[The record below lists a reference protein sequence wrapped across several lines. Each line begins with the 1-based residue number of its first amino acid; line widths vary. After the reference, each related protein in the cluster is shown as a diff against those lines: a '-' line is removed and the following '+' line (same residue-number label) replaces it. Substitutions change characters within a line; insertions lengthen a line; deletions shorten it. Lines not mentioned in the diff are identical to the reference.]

1 MDSRIVKAKN
11 NESGTLGATLSVA
24 EVGSATV
31 SPVPTHAPGVIV
43 FDPGTTDEE
52 HVFFAKRDA
61 GAGTISGLIRDYTNL
76 NGGVGIEHGN
86 GASWETQQA
95 SEYLNNIVDAI
106 QSGWVQEPQ
115 AVAKVDGDT
124 FTVEGNQTA
133 IYTAGKFVRYNQD
146 DTKIGVVLSSSYS
159 AGTGLTTV
167 EVKGFTVPVLT
178 HVETPLFQTL
188 GFSGPM
194 PVFYGE
200 DEGSN
205 DTYAITVKPNF
216 GAYFVGMTIMFK
228 ANTANTGAAT
238 LNVNALGAITI
249 KKLRDQD
256 LSTGDIEASQW
267 VIVVYD
273 GTNFQMMSQISQV
286 PIPTINEVEVTA
298 APGSDLGSA
307 GLKTTLTAGEDLV
320 FGDVTYV
327 KSDGKMGKA
336 DADAIATSSAIAFCL
351 ATIANDAS
359 GAFLLH
365 GFVRNDGW
373 NWTVGGLIYLST
385 TAGGMTQ
392 TAPSG
397 TDDVIQILGV
407 ATHADR
413 MYFNPQL
420 VQVEHT

>member
-1 MDSRIVKAKN
+1 MDSRVVKAKN

-76 NGGVGIEHGN
+76 NGGTGKEHLN

-95 SEYLNNIVDAI
+95 SEYLNNIVDAL
-106 QSGWVQEPQ
+106 QSGWLQEPQ
-115 AVAKVDGDT
+115 AIAKVNDT
-124 FTVEGNQTA
+124 SFTVEGNQTT
-133 IYTAGKFVRYNQD
+133 IYTTGKFVRYNQD
-146 DTKIGVVLSSSYS
+146 DAKIGVVVSSSYS

-167 EVKGFTVPVLT
+167 TVKGFVVPVLT
-178 HVETPLFQTL
+178 SVETPLFQSL
-188 GFSGPM
+188 GFSSPM

-200 DEGSN
+200 DAGAS
-205 DTYAITVKPNF
+205 DTYAITVTPTI
-216 GAYFVGMTIMFK
+216 GAYFIGMMVMFK

-238 LNVNALGAITI
+238 LNVNTIGAITI
-249 KKLRDQD
+249 KKNRDAD
-256 LSTGDIEASQW
+256 LATGDIEASQW
-267 VIVVYD
+267 VMVVYD
-273 GTNFQMMSQISQV
+273 GTNFQMISHLAQAPASTV
-286 PIPTINEVEVTA
+286 NEVEMTA
-298 APGSDLGSA
+298 EAGSDLGSA
-307 GLKTTLTAGEDLV
+307 GLKTTLTAGENLV
-320 FGDVTYV
+320 FGDIGYV
-327 KSDGKMGKA
+327 KSDGKIWKA
-336 DADAIATSSAIAFCL
+336 DADAIATSSALFFCL
-351 ATIANDAS
+351 ATIAADAA
-359 GAFLLH
+359 GAFLAL

-373 NWTVGGLIYLST
+373 TWTVGGLIYLST

-397 TDDVIQILGV
+397 TDDVIQVVGV

-413 MYFNPQL
+413 MYFYPQL